1 MIEEFAPAKINLAL
15 HVLGRRADGYHE
27 IDSMVAFAAV
37 GDKLTLELAAQTVL
51 SVNGAFAAAVPTTPD
66 NLVLKAYAALNAVQT
81 LQPVSFHLTK
91 TLPVASG
98 IGGGSA
104 DAAAALRGL
113 IRMQN
118 IKLDTGTLQKVALS
132 LGADVP
138 VCLHGK
144 ACRMRGVGEQI
155 SDLESATPHA
165 ILLVNPKQACSTTD
179 VFRSMGL
186 KPGDR
191 AGSELNPLHPS
202 QWRNDMTEAA
212 CQVLPVI
219 RDVLHALGQ
228 MPECRAVRMSG
239 SGATC
244 FATFDAVEHAKA
256 AREMMQATYPQWWSA
271 AARLGSLPLQSMG
284 SCDAE
289 IHRLQK

>member
-1 MIEEFAPAKINLAL
+1 MIAEFAAAKINLAL

-27 IDSMVAFAAV
+27 LDSVVAFADV
-37 GDKLTLELAAQTVL
+37 GDMLTLEPAMQTTL
-51 SVNGAFAAAVPTTPD
+51 SVDGAFAAAVPVTPD
-66 NLVLKAYAALNAVQT
+66 NLVLKAYAALHAIHP

-118 IKLDTGTLQKVALS
+118 ITLDPGTLQTIALS

-155 SDLESATPHA
+155 TNLGSATPHA
-165 ILLVNPKQACSTTD
+165 ILLVNPQQACGTAD

-186 KPGDR
+186 KAGDR
-191 AGSELNPLHPS
+191 LGSGLNPLHPS

-219 RDVLHALGQ
+219 GEVLKSLER
-228 MPECRAVRMSG
+228 MPDARAVRMSG

-244 FATFDAVEHAKA
+244 FATFDSVEHAEGA
-256 AREMMQATYPQWWSA
+256 WEMMQASHPQWWSA
-271 AARLGSLPLQSMG
+271 AARLS
-284 SCDAE
+284 
-289 IHRLQK
+289 

>member
-1 MIEEFAPAKINLAL
+1 MIEEFAAAKINLAL

-27 IDSMVAFAAV
+27 LDSVVAFADV
-37 GDKLTLELAAQTVL
+37 GDMLTLEPAAETTL
-51 SVNGAFAAAVPTTPD
+51 SVDGAFAAAVPTTPD
-66 NLVLKAYAALNAVQT
+66 NLVLKAYAALNTVHP
-81 LQPVSFHLTK
+81 LQPASFHLTK
-91 TLPVASG
+91 NLPVASG

-113 IRMQN
+113 IRMQSL
-118 IKLDTGTLQKVALS
+118 KLDPDILQCLALT

-144 ACRMRGVGEQI
+144 ACRMRGVGEHI
-155 SDLESATPHA
+155 TDLESATLHA
-165 ILLVNPKQACSTTD
+165 ILLVNPQQACGTAD

-191 AGSELNPLHPS
+191 SGSELNPLHPS

-212 CQVLPVI
+212 CLVLPVI
-219 RDVLHALGQ
+219 GEVLQTLSA
-228 MPECRAVRMSG
+228 MPEARAVRMSG

-244 FATFDAVEHAKA
+244 FVTFDSVEHAEV
-256 AREMMQATYPQWWSA
+256 ARDMMQSSHPQWWCA
-271 AARLGSLPLQSMG
+271 AARLV
-284 SCDAE
+284 
-289 IHRLQK
+289 

>member
-27 IDSMVAFAAV
+27 LDSVVAFADV
-37 GDKLTLELAAQTVL
+37 GDRLTLEPAAQTTL
-51 SVNGAFAAAVPTTPD
+51 SVHGVFAAAVPATPD
-66 NLVLKAYAALNAVQT
+66 NLVLKAYAALHAVHS
-81 LQPVSFHLTK
+81 LQPVAFHLSK

-118 IKLDTGTLQKVALS
+118 IKLDSGTLQTIALS

-144 ACRMRGVGEQI
+144 ACRMRGVGEHI
-155 SDLESATPHA
+155 TDLESATPHA
-165 ILLVNPKQACSTTD
+165 IMLVNPQQACSTAD
-179 VFRSMGL
+179 VFRAMGL

-202 QWRNDMTEAA
+202 QWRNDMTDAA
-212 CQVLPVI
+212 LQVLPI
-219 RDVLHALGQ
+219 IGEVLQALSEL
-228 MPECRAVRMSG
+228 PNIRAVRMSG

-244 FATFDAVEHAKA
+244 FATFDSVEHAEVAQKL
-256 AREMMQATYPQWWSA
+256 MQSSHPQWWGA
-271 AARLGSLPLQSMG
+271 AARLG
-284 SCDAE
+284 
-289 IHRLQK
+289 

>member
-1 MIEEFAPAKINLAL
+1 MIEEFAAAKINLAL

-27 IDSMVAFAAV
+27 LDSVVAFADV
-37 GDKLTLELAAQTVL
+37 GDALTLEPAAETTL
-51 SVNGAFAAAVPTTPD
+51 SVDGAFAAAVPTTPD
-66 NLVLKAYAALNAVQT
+66 NLVLKAFAALHAVHP

-113 IRMQN
+113 IRMQSL
-118 IKLDTGTLQKVALS
+118 KLDPDILQSLALS

-155 SDLESATPHA
+155 TNLDSATPHA
-165 ILLVNPKQACSTTD
+165 ILLVNPQQACSTAD

-191 AGSELNPLHPS
+191 SGSELNPLHLS

-212 CQVLPVI
+212 LHVLPVI
-219 RDVLHALGQ
+219 GEVLQALQDV
-228 MPECRAVRMSG
+228 PETRAVRMSG

-244 FATFDAVEHAKA
+244 FATFDSVDHANSALAVMRSSHPA
-256 AREMMQATYPQWWSA
+256 WWSA
-271 AARLGSLPLQSMG
+271 EARLS
-284 SCDAE
+284 
-289 IHRLQK
+289 

>member
-1 MIEEFAPAKINLAL
+1 MIKEFAAAKINLAL

-27 IDSMVAFAAV
+27 LDSVVAFADV
-37 GDKLTLELAAQTVL
+37 GDTLTLETAAETTL
-51 SVNGAFAAAVPTTPD
+51 SVDGAFAAAVPTTPD
-66 NLVLKAYAALNAVQT
+66 NLVLKAYAALNTVHP
-81 LQPVSFHLTK
+81 LQPVAFHLTK
-91 TLPVASG
+91 VLPVASG

-104 DAAAALRGL
+104 DAAAALRGM
-113 IRMQN
+113 IRMQSL
-118 IKLDTGTLQKVALS
+118 KLDPDIMQSLALS

-155 SDLESATPHA
+155 TDLESATPHA
-165 ILLVNPKQACSTTD
+165 ILLVNPQQACGTAD

-191 AGSELNPLHPS
+191 SGSELNPLHPS

-219 RDVLHALGQ
+219 GEVLQTLGA
-228 MPECRAVRMSG
+228 MPDARAVRMSG

-244 FATFDAVEHAKA
+244 FATFDSVEHAEV
-256 AREMMQATYPQWWSA
+256 ARDMMQSSHPQWWCA
-271 AARLGSLPLQSMG
+271 AARLG
-284 SCDAE
+284 
-289 IHRLQK
+289 

>member
-1 MIEEFAPAKINLAL
+1 MIEEFAAAKINLAL

-27 IDSMVAFAAV
+27 LDSVVAFADV
-37 GDKLTLELAAQTVL
+37 GDMLTLEPAAETTL
-51 SVNGAFAAAVPTTPD
+51 SVDGAFAAAVPTTPD
-66 NLVLKAYAALNAVQT
+66 NLVLKAYAALNTVHP

-91 TLPVASG
+91 ILPVASG

-113 IRMQN
+113 IRMQSL
-118 IKLDTGTLQKVALS
+118 KLDPDILQCLALT

-144 ACRMRGVGEQI
+144 ACRMRGVGEHI
-155 SDLESATPHA
+155 TDLESATLHA
-165 ILLVNPKQACSTTD
+165 ILLVNPQQACGTAD

-191 AGSELNPLHPS
+191 SGSELNPLHPS

-212 CQVLPVI
+212 CLVLPVI
-219 RDVLHALGQ
+219 GEVLQTLSA
-228 MPECRAVRMSG
+228 MPEARAVRMSG

-244 FATFDAVEHAKA
+244 FVTFDSVEHAEV
-256 AREMMQATYPQWWSA
+256 ARDMMQSSHPQWWCA
-271 AARLGSLPLQSMG
+271 AARLV
-284 SCDAE
+284 
-289 IHRLQK
+289 